1 MATDYQALIIP
12 IGLDVSQFDKSIKE
26 VMAGFREISKEI
38 KATPADRLTEETKK
52 TYQELKRTVDLLQ
65 SSAFDLPG
73 DKLADSSKKART
85 ALTNLNLVVQDL
97 PFGFIGIQNNLPGLI
112 TSFKNL
118 SEESKNSGGLFK
130 ALTEQLKG
138 PGGAFLAFTLVTS
151 AVTFLTKEY
160 GSLGNAM
167 KALVGNEIDPL
178 VFKTQ
183 ELDKAFKEYTKSIK
197 SNAEVSA
204 LAVAGNAGLLRTVG
218 LLSESARDITKS
230 EQERGQYLEKLKEI
244 DKSYFGNL
252 DAGKTSIDKIN
263 EATKKYTESLVAQST
278 VKAYQ
283 SQLDAIEAQIA
294 PLAVLKDELK
304 ANYEL
309 AKKSAALAA
318 RSAGAAA
325 ERGGI
330 TMGATAPY
338 QSELKA
344 ATKAQDENAAK
355 LKELYSQRQKF
366 IDGLSTAIDVWKN
379 FKYSAD
385 DARESVEKFKFSL
398 PKTGEFLLS
407 QGYFVPQNA
416 LKRLEDYANVLLD
429 VKSSEKER
437 RIALEGLS
445 SDYASYI
452 EGIDLSELSYKDLED
467 AIIKYGYTLQDIIL
481 YEDRLDKI
489 RKDRTPV
496 QNMIDDY
503 LESFKKRFKEGENPF
518 ASFLSQFNDEFANK
532 TSKDILSSYEN
543 LFKELSS
550 KEFQGRAI
558 KNVDIKTNVI
568 PVDFDAINKG
578 LQIIDEETKK
588 ITDSWI
594 KASSSLQDILEKT
607 FFDLLD
613 TGAAN
618 WKIFA
623 DAVIKELKRIIATLA
638 VKALVENLANLFA
651 PGSGVAI
658 GKALE
663 SIPTD
668 ALGEWLSLD
677 GLVPP
682 SANFGGIRGTGYEM
696 NGAVNLTLRGNDLV
710 GSINRTNT
718 SIRRIG

>member
-65 SSAFDLPG
+65 SNAFDLPG

-112 TSFKNL
+112 TSFRNL
-118 SEESKNSGGLFK
+118 SEESKTSGGIFK
-130 ALTEQLKG
+130 ALTEQIKG

-167 KALVGNEIDPL
+167 KALIGNEIDPL

-204 LAVAGNAGLLRTVG
+204 LAVSSNAGLLQTVS
-218 LLSESARDITKS
+218 LLSQSATDLSKS
-230 EQERGQYLEKLKEI
+230 EQERGKYLDKLKEI

-252 DAGKTSIDKIN
+252 DTGKTSIDKIN

-294 PLAVLKDELK
+294 PLKVLRDDLK
-304 ANYEL
+304 ANLEI
-309 AKKSAALAA
+309 AKVQDKLNSKIIEQAAKLGG
-318 RSAGAAA
+318 GAAPNL
-325 ERGGI
+325 GDPIG
-330 TMGATAPY
+330 
-338 QSELKA
+338 KA
-344 ATKAQDENAAK
+344 NKALDENAIK
-355 LKELYSQRQKF
+355 LEELFKQRDKF
-366 IDGLSTAIDVWKN
+366 ISGLTDSIKVWKE
-379 FKYSAD
+379 FKYSTDNAT
-385 DARESVEKFKFSL
+385 ESVEKFKFSL

-407 QGYFVPQNA
+407 EGYFIPQNA

-429 VKSSEKER
+429 VKASEKDR
-437 RIALEGLS
+437 SKALEGLS
-445 SDYASYI
+445 SDYVNYI
-452 EGIDLSELSYKDLED
+452 QGVDLSKLSYNQLED
-467 AIIKYGYTLQDIIL
+467 AIVKYGYTLQDIIL
-481 YEDRLDKI
+481 YEKRLAEI
-489 RKDRTPV
+489 RKNRVPA

-503 LESFKKRFKEGENPF
+503 FESFKKRFKEGENPF
-518 ASFLSQFNDEFANK
+518 ESFLGQFNDEFTK
-532 TSKDILSSYEN
+532 RISKDLVDSYTN
-543 LFKELSS
+543 LLKSLSS
-550 KEFQGRAI
+550 KEFQQRAI
-558 KNVDIKTNVI
+558 QNVTLKTDVV
-568 PVDFDAINKG
+568 PVDFDQINKG
-578 LQIIDEETKK
+578 LKIIDEETKK

-618 WKIFA
+618 WKAFA

-638 VKALVENLANLFA
+638 IKALVENLANLFA
-651 PGSGVAI
+651 PGSGFAV

-668 ALGEWLSLD
+668 ELGAYLD
-677 GLVPP
+677 QFGGM